1 MNELLGKV
9 LEQDKTQKWFFIAS
23 GVVFSGLAAY
33 MFYVY
38 QGIPTQLETM
48 WFGICTYIAAGWAK
62 GINKVEE
69 LLQRDLDGDGD
80 IGVDNPV
87 SANNAHTEIAYT
99 APVQEVM
106 AIDPENDPAK
116 YNLH

>member
-69 LLQRDLDGDGD
+69 LLNRDLDGDGD
-80 IGVDNPV
+80 IGVDNPAPTIEQSSV
-87 SANNAHTEIAYT
+87 VAQVT
-99 APVQEVM
+99 PVQEVM

>member
-48 WFGICTYIAAGWAK
+48 WFGICTYIAAGWTK

-69 LLQRDLDGDGD
+69 LLNRDLDGDGD
-80 IGVDNPV
+80 IGVDNP
-87 SANNAHTEIAYT
+87 APIA
-99 APVQEVM
+99 AQEVM